1 MKPLINR
8 SAALLAAGLL
18 VAGTGAVSKT
28 TEAQASDIR
37 GTLTFAGDTEIPKG
51 QIKIYIEDTAIKD
64 SKRELTSQSHLK
76 STGKSKNIAFS
87 VTRPAN
93 IQTSPTLRIIAQ
105 LQRPDGW
112 LLAEGRTKIKDDKPV
127 DVMLYEAMY

>member
-18 VAGTGAVSKT
+18 AAGTDAFSKT

-64 SKRELTSQSHLK
+64 STRELTTQTHLN
-76 STGKSKNIAFS
+76 SLGKSKAIDFS
-87 VTRPAN
+87 VARPSNVQA
-93 IQTSPTLRIIAQ
+93 SPTLRIIAQ

-112 LLAEGRTKIKDDKPV
+112 LLAQGSIKVNSGKPLGI
-127 DVMLYEAMY
+127 MLYRTMY

>member
-8 SAALLAAGLL
+8 SAALLTAGLL

-64 SKRELTSQSHLK
+64 SARELTPKTHLN
-76 STGKSKNIAFS
+76 STGKSTAIAFS

-112 LLAEGRTKIKDDKPV
+112 LIAQGSIKINDNNSLDIVLYRT
-127 DVMLYEAMY
+127 MY

>member
-8 SAALLAAGLL
+8 SVALLAAGLL
-18 VAGTGAVSKT
+18 AAGTDAYSKT

-64 SKRELTSQSHLK
+64 STRELTTQTHLK
-76 STGKSKNIAFS
+76 SSGKSKTIDFS
-87 VTRPAN
+87 VTRPSN
-93 IQTSPTLRIIAQ
+93 IQASPTLRIIAQ

-112 LLAEGRTKIKDDKPV
+112 LLAQGSTKIKSSKPLGI
-127 DVMLYEAMY
+127 MLYRTMY

>member
-18 VAGTGAVSKT
+18 AAGTDAFSKT

-51 QIKIYIEDTAIKD
+51 QVKIYIEDTAIKD
-64 SKRELTSQSHLK
+64 STRELTTQIHLN
-76 STGKSKNIAFS
+76 SSGKSKAIDFS
-87 VTRPAN
+87 VARPSN
-93 IQTSPTLRIIAQ
+93 VQVSPTLRIIAQ

-112 LLAEGRTKIKDDKPV
+112 LLAQGSTKIKSGKPLGI
-127 DVMLYEAMY
+127 MLYRTMY

>member
-8 SAALLAAGLL
+8 SAALLTAGLL

-37 GTLTFAGDTEIPKG
+37 GTLTFAGDAEIPKG

-64 SKRELTSQSHLK
+64 SKRELTSKTHLN
-76 STGKSKNIAFS
+76 STGKSAAIVFS
-87 VTRPAN
+87 VTRPAS

-112 LLAEGRTKIKDDKPV
+112 LLAEGSIKIKDDKPV

>member
-8 SAALLAAGLL
+8 SAVFLTAGLL
-18 VAGTGAVSKT
+18 VAGTGAISKT

-64 SKRELTSQSHLK
+64 STRELTTQTHLK
-76 STGKSKNIAFS
+76 SSGKSKAIDFS
-87 VTRPAN
+87 VTRPSN
-93 IQTSPTLRIIAQ
+93 IQASPTLRIIAQ

-112 LLAEGRTKIKDDKPV
+112 LLAQGSTKIKSGKS
-127 DVMLYEAMY
+127 LNIIFYQTMY